1 MFKVS
6 LLPDSYRRRLESRK
20 KIDLI
25 SKVALVILVCL
36 FIVYGGVAVKGQI
49 LKSKLKTI
57 QNKNTAI
64 ESEFPALQEYQN
76 IYNELGTVR
85 KMIESITP
93 QDPEAVEFFTTIL
106 NQTPDYVQ
114 ITQIDLENW
123 FKQGICTLTCTVQ
136 DYQDYRDYVELFK
149 TEEMQKFVKTV
160 ETTSITRT
168 SGDDGK
174 SVTFTLVLSMSNAV
188 EVSTGAPVYETVTD
202 KKGEA
207 VTNDSGEVQTTQVTT
222 TAAAESTTASETT
235 TGEAK

>member
-25 SKVALVILVCL
+25 SKIALVILVCL

-57 QNKNTAI
+57 QRKNSAI

-76 IYNELGTVR
+76 IYNELSEVR

-93 QDPEAVEFFTTIL
+93 QDPDAVEFFTMIS

-114 ITQIDLENW
+114 ITQINLENW
-123 FKQGICTLTCTVQ
+123 FKEGICTLTCTVQ
-136 DYQDYRDYVELFK
+136 DNQDYKDYVDLFK
-149 TEEMQKFVKTV
+149 TEEMQKIVKTV
-160 ETTSITRT
+160 ETTSYTRT
-168 SGDDGK
+168 SGEDGK
-174 SVTFTLVLSMSNAV
+174 SVTFTLVLSMSNGVNVTA
-188 EVSTGAPVYETVTD
+188 GAPVYETVTD

-207 VTNDSGEVQTTQVTT
+207 VTNSSGEVQTTQVTT
-222 TAAAESTTASETT
+222 TAAATTTETETT

>member
-1 MFKVS
+1 VFKVS
-6 LLPDSYRRRLESRK
+6 LLPDSYRHQLESRK

-49 LKSKLKTI
+49 LKSKLKSI
-57 QNKNTAI
+57 QSKNASI

-93 QDPEAVEFFTTIL
+93 EDPEAVEFFTMVS

-123 FKQGICTLTCTVQ
+123 FTGGICTLTCTVQ

-149 TEEMQKFVKTV
+149 TEEMQKFVKMV

-168 SGDDGK
+168 AGENEK
-174 SVTFTLVLSMSNAV
+174 NVTFTLALSMSNAI
-188 EVSTGAPVYETVTD
+188 EVPTDAPVYETVTN

-222 TAAAESTTASETT
+222 TAADSSETT
-235 TGEAK
+235 TGGAD

>member
-25 SKVALVILVCL
+25 SKIALVILVCL

-57 QNKNTAI
+57 QRKNSAI

-76 IYNELGTVR
+76 IYNELGEVR

-93 QDPEAVEFFTTIL
+93 QDPDAVEFFTTIS

-114 ITQIDLENW
+114 ITQINLENW
-123 FKQGICTLTCTVQ
+123 FKEGICTLTCTVQ
-136 DYQDYRDYVELFK
+136 DNQDYKDYVDLFK
-149 TEEMQKFVKTV
+149 TEEMQK
-160 ETTSITRT
+160 I
-168 SGDDGK
+168 
-174 SVTFTLVLSMSNAV
+174 VTFTLVLSMSNGVNVTA
-188 EVSTGAPVYETVTD
+188 GAPVYETVTD

-207 VTNDSGEVQTTQVTT
+207 VTNESGEVQTTQVTT
-222 TAAAESTTASETT
+222 TAAATTTETT